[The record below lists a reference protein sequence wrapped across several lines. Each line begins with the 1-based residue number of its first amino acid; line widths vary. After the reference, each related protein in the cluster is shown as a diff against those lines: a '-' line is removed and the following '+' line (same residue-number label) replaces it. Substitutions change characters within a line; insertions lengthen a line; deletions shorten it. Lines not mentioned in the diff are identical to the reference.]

1 MTCETFRGQAL
12 DFLDGTLEDRS
23 GFLAHRETCPECA
36 ALLEGIEAN
45 ERILR
50 GAALPVAAPDAWPRI
65 AAALAVRPRRRPWLP
80 WAAAA
85 AAALLAVVP
94 FAFPRHAP
102 PRPTLDVT
110 IVDAGPE
117 AARALGVFV
126 PRYEDVR
133 FDD

>member
-1 MTCETFRGQAL
+1 MTCATFREQVL
-12 DFLDGTLEDRS
+12 DFLDGTLEDRPA
-23 GFLAHRETCPECA
+23 FLAHRAACPDCG

-50 GAALPVAAPDAWPRI
+50 GAARPVAAPDAWPRI
-65 AAALAVRPRRRPWLP
+65 AAAIAARPRPRRRLLW
-80 WAAAA
+80 AAA
-85 AAALLAVVP
+85 AAALLAVGALLVP
-94 FAFPRHAP
+94 RNAP

>member
-1 MTCETFRGQAL
+1 MTCAEFRERVL
-12 DFLDGTLEDRS
+12 DFLDGTLEDRAA
-23 GFLAHRETCPECA
+23 FLEHRTACA
-36 ALLEGIEAN
+36 GCADLLEGVETN

-65 AAALAVRPRRRPWLP
+65 AAALAVRRRPRWIP
-80 WAAAA
+80 WTAA
-85 AAALLAVVP
+85 AAALLA
-94 FAFPRHAP
+94 AGALLLPRTAP

>member
-1 MTCETFRGQAL
+1 MTCETFRSRAL
-12 DFLDGTLEDRS
+12 DFLDGTLEDRA
-23 GFLAHRETCPECA
+23 GFLAHREACPECA
-36 ALLEGIEAN
+36 GLLEGIEAN

-65 AAALAVRPRRRPWLP
+65 AAALALRPRRRRWLP

-85 AAALLAVVP
+85 AALLGVVSLVI
-94 FAFPRHAP
+94 PRHAP

-117 AARALGVFV
+117 AVRALGVFV